1 MILFYDW
8 ESGDMEGSSNSLK
21 VMYLLS
27 TRAEIWLEAGWF
39 QGHIV
44 NYYYVCVLYDILST
58 VLFNIDNLQILQLS
72 GPTKCWAGKK
82 VHLDFSI
89 ASNRKTQMNFL
100 VYQ

>member
-1 MILFYDW
+1 MTNVSWGTLLVLSMNYPMPSSQQSYDVSSITILFYEW

-44 NYYYVCVLYDILST
+44 NYCYISILYDILSI
-58 VLFNIDNLQILQLS
+58 VLFNIYNLQTL
-72 GPTKCWAGKK
+72 
-82 VHLDFSI
+82 
-89 ASNRKTQMNFL
+89 
-100 VYQ
+100 